1 MDSRLERIDANMS
14 ALEERLAAAVRVV
27 DRINRDLRVGANV
40 ILTRRSEAANADRI
54 GSLEARVAEL
64 ERNARDN
71 EEAHRQILARLDQ
84 IMDAVS

>member
-84 IMDAVS
+84 IMEAVS